1 MTKAADIVRAEAGA
15 RSRWSLAVCL
25 VLLLTLGACRHDMYD
40 QPRYKPLAGS
50 AFFAD
55 NRSARIPPPG
65 TVPRG
70 HLDAD
75 PAFYE
80 GQVNGTLVTQFPLPV
95 TPELLARGRQRFN
108 IYCAPCHSRLGDG
121 NGMIVQRGY
130 TRPPTFHQDRLRTA
144 PDGHFFDVITN
155 GWGAMPDY
163 AAQVTPR
170 DRWAIIAYIRALQLS
185 QNAPLADV
193 PVSDRAGLGGKAPPP
208 QPVQGKRGLFQS
220 RVPLPGGSR
229 P

>member
-1 MTKAADIVRAEAGA
+1 VRSEAGA
-15 RSRWSLAVCL
+15 GSRWRLAVCL
-25 VLLLTLGACRHDMYD
+25 ALLLALAACRHDMYD

-50 AFFAD
+50 AFFVD
-55 NRSARIPPPG
+55 DRSARTPPPG
-65 TVPRG
+65 TIPRG

-80 GQVNGTLVTQFPLPV
+80 GQVNGRLVTQFPLPV
-95 TPELLARGRQRFN
+95 TPALVERGRQRFN
-108 IYCAPCHSRLGDG
+108 IYCAPCHARLGDG

-144 PDGHFFDVITN
+144 PVGHFFDVITN

-163 AAQVTPR
+163 AAQVPPR

-193 PVSDRAGLGGKAPPP
+193 PPAHRAGLGHAPPP
-208 QPVQGKRGLFQS
+208 SQPVQGKRGLYES
-220 RVPLPGGSR
+220 RVPLPGGSK